1 MPVPKQRH
9 TKSRRNKRRSH
20 HALKKKAL
28 FTCPKCKELVLPH
41 CLCESCGTYKG
52 KEMIDVLS
60 KLDKK
65 ERKKK
70 EKEMAAQE
78 KLASPG
84 GEQSKEKE
92 LSMQD
97 LSKK

>member
-9 TKSRRNKRRSH
+9 TKSRRNRGRSH
-20 HALKKKAL
+20 HALKKRAVFL
-28 FTCPKCKELVLPH
+28 CPKCQAPILPH
-41 CLCESCGTYKG
+41 QVCANCGYYNG
-52 KEMIDVLS
+52 RQVIDVLA

-70 EKEMAAQE
+70 EKEMAETQKEAQE
-78 KLASPG
+78 QKPM
-84 GEQSKEKE
+84 
-92 LSMQD
+92 SMEE

>member
-1 MPVPKQRH
+1 MPVPKQKQ
-9 TKSRRNKRRSH
+9 TKSRTGRRRSH
-20 HALKKKAL
+20 HALKKRFFAY
-28 FTCPKCKELVLPH
+28 CAKCGNPVLSH
-41 CLCESCGTYKG
+41 RVCLKCGTYAG
-52 KEMIDVLS
+52 RTVIDVFA

-78 KLASPG
+78 K
-84 GEQSKEKE
+84 EQAKEKG
-92 LSMQD
+92 LSMEE